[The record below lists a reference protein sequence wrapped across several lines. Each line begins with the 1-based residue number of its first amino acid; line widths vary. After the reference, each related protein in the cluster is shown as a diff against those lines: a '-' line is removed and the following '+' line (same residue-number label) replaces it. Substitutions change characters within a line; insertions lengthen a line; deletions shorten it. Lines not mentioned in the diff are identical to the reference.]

1 MKKMQLLS
9 TEYLPF
15 YQKKQ
20 KFTLRKHLNT
30 IDKKKYNP
38 ENFELFSGES
48 SVFSSQ
54 IEGSTVTES
63 DWLNYKM
70 SGIGKGTERIKE
82 VQDLQNAY
90 TFCRANKISKKNILE
105 VHKISS
111 NTILKD
117 KAYKGKIRKVQ
128 VYVGNSFKII
138 YTCASPDIVEQE
150 FNKLVADIEYLNT
163 QNLTVN
169 EVFYFASLIH
179 LMYVKIH
186 PFADGNGRTARLLEK
201 WFLAQHLGAVAW
213 YIRSEKHYR
222 TKKENYYKYLNDC
235 GDNYNKL
242 VLGNCL
248 PFLMMLPFALRN
260 SH

>member
-9 TEYLPF
+9 TEYLPY

-20 KFTLRKHLNT
+20 KFTLRKHLNV

-90 TFCRANKISKKNILE
+90 QFCRLNKMLEGVTVVIEIL
-105 VHKISS
+105 
-111 NTILKD
+111 L
-117 KAYKGKIRKVQ
+117 G
-128 VYVGNSFKII
+128 
-138 YTCASPDIVEQE
+138 
-150 FNKLVADIEYLNT
+150 
-163 QNLTVN
+163 
-169 EVFYFASLIH
+169 
-179 LMYVKIH
+179 M
-186 PFADGNGRTARLLEK
+186 
-201 WFLAQHLGAVAW
+201 FL
-213 YIRSEKHYR
+213 
-222 TKKENYYKYLNDC
+222 
-235 GDNYNKL
+235 
-242 VLGNCL
+242 
-248 PFLMMLPFALRN
+248 
-260 SH
+260 

>member
-1 MKKMQLLS
+1 M
-9 TEYLPF
+9 
-15 YQKKQ
+15 
-20 KFTLRKHLNT
+20 
-30 IDKKKYNP
+30 
-38 ENFELFSGES
+38 
-48 SVFSSQ
+48 
-54 IEGSTVTES
+54 
-63 DWLNYKM
+63 
-70 SGIGKGTERIKE
+70 
-82 VQDLQNAY
+82 
-90 TFCRANKISKKNILE
+90 
-105 VHKISS
+105 
-111 NTILKD
+111 
-117 KAYKGKIRKVQ
+117 
-128 VYVGNSFKII
+128 YVGNAFKII

-163 QNLTVN
+163 QTLTVN

-179 LMYVKIH
+179 LIYVKIH

-201 WFLAQHLGAVAW
+201 WFLAHHLGAVAW

-222 TKKENYYKYLNDC
+222 IKKDYYYKYLNDC